1 MIKYVHKSVRNYVQ
15 LNGGVYMLIAKQI
28 EIRNNI
34 KDYFDTAYDG
44 EVIIVPRKHGKN
56 VVIISENEYLKLNKG
71 HLNTYYSELS
81 AVSEDSKKLSEE
93 EAKAGNLKKLDEIG
107 SLKSNWNGNGAP
119 PIPPVL
125 IKKMRALLKAL
136 TIQPEIFPTALETI
150 QLEFDNSRHD
160 HMEIEVGV
168 SDKAEVFVAPYDDSE
183 YCEEV
188 RSTAACINKRV
199 MAFYG

>member
-1 MIKYVHKSVRNYVQ
+1 MYFLI
-15 LNGGVYMLIAKQI
+15 GGIDMLIAKQI

-71 HLNTYYSELS
+71 HLTAYYSELY
-81 AVSEDSKKLSEE
+81 AGSEESNQLSEE
-93 EAKAGNLKKLDEIG
+93 DAKAGNLKKLEEIG
-107 SLKSNWNGNGAP
+107 SLKDNWNGKGAP
-119 PIPPVL
+119 AIPPVL
-125 IKKMRALLKAL
+125 IKKTRALLKSL

-160 HMEIEVGV
+160 HMEIEIGT

-183 YCEEV
+183 YCEEI
-188 RSTAACINKRV
+188 RSTAASINKRV